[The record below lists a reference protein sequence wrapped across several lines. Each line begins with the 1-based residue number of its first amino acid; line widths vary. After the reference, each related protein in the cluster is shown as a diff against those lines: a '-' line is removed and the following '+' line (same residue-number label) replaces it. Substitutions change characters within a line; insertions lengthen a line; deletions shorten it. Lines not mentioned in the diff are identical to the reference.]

1 MDRFDSS
8 TRGSRGPAYTM
19 SLAVVVLAVV
29 ATAGSA
35 LYLSAGG
42 SLFGMSSGTFGI
54 GNGAGAQQ
62 GDAALQRA
70 REASWAGRHREA
82 AHAYDTV
89 VALRPDVPE
98 LALERA
104 RALGWAERY
113 VEAADAL
120 GAVPELVSQVE
131 HQVQR
136 ARFLWW
142 ADRPREADSL
152 LSVIRAEHPHVPE
165 AAELQA
171 LIRPSVE
178 PVLDVAARW
187 VAERPEDPTS
197 NLWLARALVREERGT
212 EALAHYR
219 RAMTEPGAVEP
230 EVMLEAAGVAL
241 GADSLGLA
249 GQILARY
256 LRDVDPPDHE
266 TRLRLARAYSWSG
279 RYQAAEEQYRQVLQQ
294 VEGDAAAAIR
304 LELARMLATAG
315 SHATA
320 ATEYRRLLRSSPVAT
335 ATLRGELAEVL
346 MRADLYD
353 EAATEFDAL
362 LATGESA
369 ELLAELVRAR
379 ALAERYG
386 AAADAAARLL
396 EIRPNDH
403 ALRLER
409 ARYLWWD
416 GRLPESDRELSR
428 LLAAAPGHPDA
439 GSLQLQVRIGI
450 EPSVELAATWLEED
464 DSPENR
470 LHLARAMV
478 RAEDY
483 GPALEHYHVALE
495 RDPVLAT
502 DSALVREAVD
512 VADAAGAADPAGAV
526 DPAGAADQAAPA
538 GHQDDVIRIL
548 ERYLA
553 VADRPAP
560 ALRLRLAR
568 ALAWADRPDAA
579 VVYAAYLAE
588 RPTHVDARM
597 ERARFLTWSE
607 TSYHA
612 EARIELER
620 VLAAE
625 PQRAEALKLLADL
638 DRWAGHPELALER
651 YARARALAPELES
664 LDEGVRLARE
674 MRAAELA
681 LRDATTVAWAVEMDA
696 FSDTEGFDWVGSGVR
711 REWRLGRNALSL
723 RLSQGWGRGQ
733 PLTGAG
739 LGSLGLGAVVGG
751 RMALAPGWAA
761 LGELGAISFDDA
773 DTFVTWLAGAEYA
786 HAATL
791 GRLRLSRAPAVRE
804 AATMAALQAGA
815 TLDRLHLEASR
826 ETGPWRLATDLQL
839 QRFSA
844 AAGDADR
851 YAGMLVVDRRLG
863 GTGIAVGPM
872 IRAIASPHQA
882 PFLQDWGILYWTP
895 DHYLAPA
902 LSVRYGGEIAHGLWL
917 GLRAAPGVAFI
928 DEGQNGA
935 GRYDDD
941 ITAIL
946 ETGVTLGYRRG
957 PWRLEVSGDWGGALP
972 DGYNAS
978 GLRIQFSRTGGTP

>member
-1 MDRFDSS
+1 MDRFNSS
-8 TRGSRGPAYTM
+8 NRGSRGPVYTM
-19 SLAVVVLAVV
+19 ILVIVVLGVV

-54 GNGAGAQQ
+54 GDGAEAQE

-70 REASWAGRHREA
+70 RAASWAGRHQEA
-82 AHAYDTV
+82 ADAYDTV
-89 VALRPDVPE
+89 VALRPDAPE

-113 VEAADAL
+113 GDAADAL
-120 GAVPELVSQVE
+120 GAVPELASQVE
-131 HQVQR
+131 HQVHR

-142 ADRPREADSL
+142 AGRAREADSL
-152 LSVIRAEHPHVPE
+152 LSVIRAEHPDVAE

-187 VAERPEDPTS
+187 VAERPEDPAS
-197 NLWLARALVREERGT
+197 NLWLARAMVREKRGA

-219 RAMTEPGAVEP
+219 HAMAEPGAVEP
-230 EVMLEAAGVAL
+230 EVLLEMAGVAL

-249 GQILARY
+249 GQVLSRY

-279 RYQAAEEQYRQVLQQ
+279 RYPAAEEQYRQVLQRM
-294 VEGDAAAAIR
+294 EGGAAAAVR
-304 LELARMLATAG
+304 LELARMLAAAG
-315 SHATA
+315 SHALA
-320 ATEYRRLLRSSPVAT
+320 ATEYRTLLRSSSGAT

-346 MRADLYD
+346 MRAELYG
-353 EAATEFDAL
+353 EAAAELDTL
-362 LATGESA
+362 LAAGESA

-379 ALAERYG
+379 ALAGHYG

-396 EIRPNDH
+396 EIRPHDH
-403 ALRLER
+403 ELRLER
-409 ARYLWWD
+409 GRYLWWA

-428 LLAAAPGHPDA
+428 LLAAAPSHSEA
-439 GSLQLQVRIGI
+439 RSLQLQVRTGI
-450 EPSVELAATWLEED
+450 EPSVELAATWLDEA

-470 LHLARAMV
+470 LSLARALV
-478 RAEDY
+478 RAEDH
-483 GPALEHYHVALE
+483 GRALEHYRVALE
-495 RDPVLAT
+495 RDAALAT

-512 VADAAGAADPAGAV
+512 VADAAGEADP
-526 DPAGAADQAAPA
+526 AAPA
-538 GHQDDVIRIL
+538 GHQDEVIRFL

-560 ALRLRLAR
+560 AFRLRLAR

-579 VVYAAYLAE
+579 AVYAAYLAE
-588 RPTHVDARM
+588 RPAHVDARM
-597 ERARFLTWSE
+597 ERARFLTWSD

-612 EARIELER
+612 EARAELDR
-620 VLAAE
+620 VLAAD
-625 PQRAEALKLLADL
+625 PQRAEALKLLGDL

-651 YARARALAPELES
+651 YRRARALAPELES
-664 LDEGVRLARE
+664 LDESVRLARE

-681 LRDATTVAWAVEMDA
+681 YRDATTVAWALELDA

-711 REWRLGRNALSL
+711 RDWRIGRHALSL
-723 RLSQGWGRGQ
+723 RLSQGWGSGQ
-733 PLTGAG
+733 PLAGPG
-739 LGSLGLGAVVGG
+739 LGSLGFGAVVGG
-751 RMALAPGWAA
+751 RLFLAPGWAA

-773 DTFVTWLAGAEYA
+773 DTFLTWLAGAEYA
-786 HAATL
+786 DAATL
-791 GRLRLSRAPAVRE
+791 GRLRFSRAPAVRE

-826 ETGPWRLATDLQL
+826 ETGPWRVATDLQL

-851 YAGMLVVDRRLG
+851 YAGMLVVDRLLG

-902 LSVRYGGEIAHGLWL
+902 LSVRYGGEIAQGLWL

-928 DEGQNGA
+928 DEGQDGA
-935 GRYDDD
+935 GRYDDGA
-941 ITAIL
+941 TAIL

-957 PWRLEVSGDWGGALP
+957 PWRVEVSGDWGGALP